1 MAKDEGERV
10 YRMPVIRALAF
21 GAALGAALTLGHAIS
36 GAYTRAFVQ
45 WLMWTSLYT
54 AVSHLFFATRV
65 GPKSFHARSVKYGFH
80 EFAWADVVGA
90 KLLPSRDLEL
100 ECRHDIMIVLP
111 QRIVSDPELV
121 ALLAKWLPRSHPV
134 NRALAR

>member
-1 MAKDEGERV
+1 VAKDEGERV

-54 AVSHLFFATRV
+54 AVSHLF
-65 GPKSFHARSVKYGFH
+65 
-80 EFAWADVVGA
+80 
-90 KLLPSRDLEL
+90 
-100 ECRHDIMIVLP
+100 VLP
-111 QRIVSDPELV
+111 QRMFSDPELV